1 MSRCLLCGLHGG
13 ACCYVCCSLTYG
25 LLTCASSAWRT
36 PPTLHASAAAPCRLP
51 DHVAAA
57 VLEQLPSIACS
68 PEELQAAV
76 QHPSVTRLLLQH
88 VQQQLESAEG
98 GDSTEMRMWEIH
110 ALQAVFA
117 EAARLGDVPLLD
129 YFALRV
135 QRREQRREQRDLQW
149 EVQHQQQQQLLLQ
162 PVQQA
167 WWQDSDY
174 ANSTAELGILA
185 AVQSGSL
192 ATLQLAAPPAAGQ
205 VASPA
210 QELLRLVYRDLQ
222 SVWMCVYQA
231 VAQRQPAA
239 VQLLLAGCPRL
250 PDPVG
255 LLLQCSL
262 KHYQP
267 AVFQMLL
274 EHTVLPTEPF
284 RIGRLVEHACSADAP
299 DAVQLLLERS
309 ELLPSNAQLL
319 KAVEAASLGCVQA
332 LLAAAGGPL
341 ELPPPPQ
348 GGMYLAPAAE
358 PWRAGYECPVL
369 AVLLQN
375 LNPVRRANTPVPE
388 LVESV
393 GMCASSC
400 ARKHAIPLV

>member
-1 MSRCLLCGLHGG
+1 MLLLPWI
-13 ACCYVCCSLTYG
+13 L
-25 LLTCASSAWRT
+25 
-36 PPTLHASAAAPCRLP
+36 CRLP
-51 DHVAAA
+51 DHVAAV

-98 GDSTEMRMWEIH
+98 GDSTDTRMWEIH
-110 ALQAVFA
+110 ALQAVFV

-149 EVQHQQQQQLLLQ
+149 QVQHEQQQQLLRQQLGQPMQQGQQQGQPALQ

-167 WWQDSDY
+167 RWQDSRY
-174 ANSTAELGILA
+174 ANSTAELGMHA

-192 ATLQLAAPPAAGQ
+192 ATLQLAVPPAAGQ
-205 VASPA
+205 AASPA

-222 SVWMCVYQA
+222 HVWVCVYQA

-239 VQLLLAGCPRL
+239 VPLLLAGCPRL

-267 AVFQMLL
+267 AVFHMLL
-274 EHTVLPTEPF
+274 EHTVLPTDAF
-284 RIGRLVEHACSADAP
+284 TIGRRVEDACSADAP

-309 ELLPSNAQLL
+309 GLPPSNAQLL

-348 GGMYLAPAAE
+348 GGLYLAPAAE

-375 LNPVRRANTPVPE
+375 LYPVRRADKPVPG
-388 LVESV
+388 LVESAACV
-393 GMCASSC
+393 LA
-400 ARKHAIPLV
+400 AVRNHAIPSL